1 MNLKIVVFL
10 KNNETVLNV
19 EKKQLEQLNI
29 KTSKPKSLL
38 VRLRLFKQSLK
49 K

>member
-10 KNNETVLNV
+10 KSNETVLNA
-19 EKKQLEQLNI
+19 EKKQLNI
-29 KTSKPKSLL
+29 KTSKPESLL
-38 VRLRLFKQSLK
+38 ERLRLFKQSLK